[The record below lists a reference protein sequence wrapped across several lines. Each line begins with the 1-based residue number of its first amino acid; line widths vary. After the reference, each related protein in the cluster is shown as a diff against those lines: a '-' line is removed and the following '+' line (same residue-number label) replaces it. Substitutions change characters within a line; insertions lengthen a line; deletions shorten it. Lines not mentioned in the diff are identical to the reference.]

1 MRRCTSQTG
10 SSPLWYSTS
19 NTPDSVVPSPN
30 RAMLARE
37 CRSTASK
44 ARASTIH
51 SLSALSAR
59 GVGAVGERLIAARG
73 TSRPANL
80 FLRWFDVKYLEFEI
94 IVLFRRWH
102 DVRRSGVAGVAP
114 DAGSGVPGPR
124 RAEGVRRVRRPG
136 LRRRERV
143 HREPRVPAGAAVGR
157 PRGGWGAGRRRVVRA
172 RRADAARPVAGAQH
186 HGGCGRP
193 GAPPPGLLRPEPR
206 PRVQPRAGDHRAGG
220 GGAPGRGGL
229 SRPPGWGGGGKGG
242 PPPRTA
248 G

>member
-19 NTPDSVVPSPN
+19 NTPNSVVPSPN

-59 GVGAVGERLIAARG
+59 GVGAVGERLIPARG

-172 RRADAARPVAGAQH
+172 RLADAARRVAGAQH
-186 HGGCGRP
+186 HGGRSEEHTSELQSLAYLVCR
-193 GAPPPGLLRPEPR
+193 LLLEKKKKK
-206 PRVQPRAGDHRAGG
+206 Q
-220 GGAPGRGGL
+220 
-229 SRPPGWGGGGKGG
+229 
-242 PPPRTA
+242 
-248 G
+248 

>member
-19 NTPDSVVPSPN
+19 NTPNSVVPSPN

-59 GVGAVGERLIAARG
+59 GVGAVGERLIPARG

-94 IVLFRRWH
+94 IVLFRRWQ

-143 HREPRVPAGAAVGR
+143 HREHGVPPGAAVDGARRGR
-157 PRGGWGAGRRRVVRA
+157 GARRRRVVRA
-172 RRADAARPVAGAQH
+172 RLADAARRVAGAQH
-186 HGGCGRP
+186 HGGRDRQ
-193 GAPPPGLLRPEPR
+193 GAWAQGLLQSERWL
-206 PRVQPRAGDHRAGG
+206 RVQPGADHRRPGSGGARAGG
-220 GGAPGRGGL
+220 VLARPRIGTGAV
-229 SRPPGWGGGGKGG
+229 G
-242 PPPRTA
+242 PTA
-248 G
+248 